1 MWLFFYFL
9 FLIYVERKIGEI
21 YLSKLL
27 GAEIKVCEYKLKHR
41 VGERCQECAY
51 LDHCNNT
58 GFFEYRRK
66 EAGSCSKDSRSDK
79 KVVYFKLKEQIY
91 NIPESIQKKLART
104 FDLGTGERENE
115 IDKLLD
121 EQYKYEIEVIKQ
133 LDLGTEFFSKLT
145 GSTLKV
151 VEGNEIERCTKCA
164 YFKPCMGEMW
174 GLYRLR
180 QIEAGH
186 CTSKTRKDK
195 KNVYFEVLEKKYE
208 VSEEVYKMLINLED
222 SEDFEIEEVRKLQ
235 KYLIDSVYAENTH
248 VE

>member
-1 MWLFFYFL
+1 M
-9 FLIYVERKIGEI
+9 ERKIGEI

-27 GAEIKVCEYKLKHR
+27 GAEIEVCEYELRHG

-51 LDHCNNT
+51 LNHCNNT
-58 GFFEYRRK
+58 RFFEYRRR

-91 NIPESIQKKLART
+91 NIPESIQNKIART
-104 FDLGTGERENE
+104 FDLSTGERENT

-121 EQYKYEIEVIKQ
+121 EQYKYELEVIKQ
-133 LDLGTEFFSKLT
+133 FSPGVEFFSKLT

-151 VEGNEIERCTKCA
+151 VEGDDIERCKDCA

-180 QIEAGH
+180 QLEAGH

-195 KNVYFEVLEKKYE
+195 KNVYFEVLENKYKI
-208 VSEEVYKMLINLED
+208 SPEVYEMLQDLEG
-222 SEDFEIEEVRKLQ
+222 SKDFGIEEIRELQ